1 MPIVISLTPE
11 VEARLRDKAARE
23 GQNVSLLAAEL
34 IANALEW
41 EMQDVQ
47 EAVEGIQ
54 HGLND
59 FEAGRF
65 RSFDDSAKEQEK
77 QTKIVIQLQLWLDEE
92 DDADEQRE
100 TGEYLIQALDEDR
113 LSDRKLFPS
122 EMKGVTW

>member
-77 QTKIVIQLQLWLDEE
+77 QTKIVDQLHLWLDE
-92 DDADEQRE
+92 DDVDEQQE
-100 TGEYLIQALDEDR
+100 TDEYLIQALDEDR